1 VIRPFTCIC
10 MLLAAGSGLY
20 LYQSKH
26 HALMLDRDINKVLN
40 SVDAA
45 RQRTGLLRAEY
56 ALLNDPSRLA
66 DLSTQLLPGLQTTA
80 PSQFTTM
87 ADLDKRL
94 PPVGLPPQPA
104 AAPLETD
111 TVPVASADP
120 AATPDP
126 APAVVADVVKP
137 AAPHIETA
145 RIETPHIDTPRI
157 ETARIEPAHQEPA
170 RVETARND
178 TMRNDAVRS
187 ELGRS
192 EASRSDQRLRPAT
205 IAALPPRLAPQQ
217 VAMASPARP
226 PASTQRAAAS
236 PIQPTSLLLP
246 PLLPATPVFARVPA
260 PPRPVVTPVVARVTP
275 QRQIRTQLPLA
286 TPPSEMNGRI
296 TQVGQIEPRP
306 RMVGSA
312 LGMAREMVLANPAP
326 TYPATTYPAAPY
338 GYAR

>member
-56 ALLNDPSRLA
+56 ALLNDPSRLS
-66 DLSTQLLPGLQTTA
+66 DLATQLLPGLQTTA
-80 PSQFTTM
+80 PGQFTTM

-94 PPVGLPPQPA
+94 PPVGLPAQPA

-111 TVPVASADP
+111 AAPVASADQAP
-120 AATPDP
+120 PPATPDP

-137 AAPHIETA
+137 AAPHIET
-145 RIETPHIDTPRI
+145 PHV
-157 ETARIEPAHQEPA
+157 ETARVDPPHQEPA

-178 TMRNDAVRS
+178 TMRNETTRS
-187 ELGRS
+187 VL
-192 EASRSDQRLRPAT
+192 ARSDAPKPEQAPRPAT
-205 IAALPPRLAPQQ
+205 IAALPPRPAPQQ
-217 VAMASPARP
+217 FAMASLARP
-226 PASTQRAAAS
+226 PASTQRVAS
-236 PIQPTSLLLP
+236 TAQPTSLLLP
-246 PLLPATPVFARVPA
+246 PLLPPTPVAARVPG
-260 PPRPVVTPVVARVTP
+260 PPRPVVTPAVARVTP
-275 QRQIRTQLPLA
+275 QRQIRTQLPSA
-286 TPPSEMNGRI
+286 TPPSEMNGGI

-312 LGMAREMVLANPAP
+312 LGMAREMVLTNPAP
-326 TYPATTYPAAPY
+326 TYPAAGY
-338 GYAR
+338 GYGR